1 MRRYCRSRTP
11 DRLND
16 RFDYELH
23 AGETYYLVVDANQPD
38 TFGDFSL
45 FSHYGAC
52 GAVPAPQCE
61 VDTDCLLGQRCTEQR
76 QCITPIG
83 TCDDPTQ
90 ITELGTYNNRLGTA
104 RNLLDPRLC
113 DACPNPGGGRCGEAV
128 YLYQPEQNGRVCVS
142 TAGSNYDTVL
152 YARRGAC
159 EAPEGEIACNDDVGG
174 GSTQSQLQL
183 DVQAGQAYYF
193 VTDAWS
199 SAGQLSLT
207 ISEGNCP

>member
-1 MRRYCRSRTP
+1 MVSTDYDVVLYLPTNAPRTCRLSSGFLECEDTAGLEPP

-128 YLYQPEQNGRVCVS
+128 YLYQPQHNGRVCVS
-142 TAGSNYDTVL
+142 TSGSNYDTVL
-152 YARRGAC
+152 YARRSVCG
-159 EAPEGEIACNDDVGG
+159 P
-174 GSTQSQLQL
+174 LR
-183 DVQAGQAYYF
+183 
-193 VTDAWS
+193 
-199 SAGQLSLT
+199 
-207 ISEGNCP
+207 